1 MYQGIRNISFSD
13 IIAYVITGW
22 SQCLFILHYWCQVI
36 DISLTAISVH
46 SQEISIL
53 ETKVKGIREKSVSLE
68 WTLKKGKEFGKI
80 NIIEI
85 FRGEAAKNDDSNL
98 IIRERSPENYA
109 KKLFGN
115 RLLPADIIGNRA
127 ADNKI
132 IYKITLTDLQY
143 SDTGFF
149 FLRAKFE
156 DKFLY
161 QQLVNS
167 TVSLKVE
174 GRLCMFQKF
183 YRKIVENSRAKEKS
197 MTWWFQIYKFFYKK
211 SRLRVTLVRSS
222 RPEMFYEKTALEN
235 CPIFTVKHLCWCLF
249 LIKLQAFR
257 SAMLLRRNFS
267 RSVFLWI
274 SWNF

>member
-1 MYQGIRNISFSD
+1 M
-13 IIAYVITGW
+13 
-22 SQCLFILHYWCQVI
+22 
-36 DISLTAISVH
+36 
-46 SQEISIL
+46 
-53 ETKVKGIREKSVSLE
+53 ETEVKGIREKSVSLE

-197 MTWWFQIYKFFYKK
+197 MT
-211 SRLRVTLVRSS
+211 
-222 RPEMFYEKTALEN
+222 
-235 CPIFTVKHLCWCLF
+235 
-249 LIKLQAFR
+249 
-257 SAMLLRRNFS
+257 
-267 RSVFLWI
+267 
-274 SWNF
+274 